1 MKYLL
6 DSNIIIYLSKE
17 TLPIEKVFQNSCE
30 YFISIITFMEVL
42 GHSFVSEVEEEKVKS
57 LISKL
62 NIIYV
67 DQPIALEVV
76 QIRKDKKMKLP
87 DAIIAATAIV
97 KNMSLMTYNIDDF
110 KNIEKLQIINPE
122 D

>member
-17 TLPIEKVFQNSCE
+17 ILPLEKVFQNSNE

-42 GHSFVSEVEEEKVKS
+42 GHSFMSEVEEEKVKS

-62 NIIYV
+62 KIIYV

-76 QIRKDKKMKLP
+76 QIRKDKKIKLP

-110 KNIEKLQIINPE
+110 KNIEKLQIFNPA